1 MSSLQRRFG
10 LPIDLT
16 PYICHSVLLIVHLV
30 SFVREINCSGFSYS
44 SNYSVMHTAPAFFW
58 GGGGGGGGAGQVLI
72 LYFSHPGTFPPSF
85 CISLILETHHP
96 PPPPPPPT
104 PHSVFHLFR
113 NPSSFCISLILDP
126 SLSLYLTHSRTQT
139 HSFYFTHSETL
150 PHFEFHSFWNHPPS
164 TSLGNRPS
172 FCISLILEPSLILHF
187 MHSRTLLQ
195 SVLLSLRCA
204 HATQNIMTAEHL
216 PQHCELHDAVR
227 RDMWPESQPLRDKL
241 YGNLG
246 ELRRAA
252 AFVRATGISV

>member
-1 MSSLQRRFG
+1 MSCIRPQL
-10 LPIDLT
+10 
-16 PYICHSVLLIVHLV
+16 
-30 SFVREINCSGFSYS
+30 
-44 SNYSVMHTAPAFFW
+44 FFL
-58 GGGGGGGGAGQVLI
+58 GGGGGGGRCWAGPHSVFLSSWNPPSLI
-72 LYFSHPGTFPPSF
+72 LYFTHSGT
-85 CISLILETHHP
+85 P
-96 PPPPPPPT
+96 PP
-104 PHSVFHLFR
+104 PHSVFHLIR
-113 NPSSFCISLILDP
+113 NPSSFCISLILNP

-216 PQHCELHDAVR
+216 PQHCQLHDAMR

-252 AFVRATGISV
+252 AFMRATGNLCLAYNDEEEAA